1 MMQIEEDIASRGW
14 ATQVQGDKLLEL
26 LEALYHIN
34 EDMKIME
41 GYNSEILDKLE
52 EARNSLVQ
60 YLIQHYLEVKDYEW
74 GTANSKEFRRVSIAA
89 EGILSARW
97 SA

>member
-1 MMQIEEDIASRGW
+1 
-14 ATQVQGDKLLEL
+14 LEL

-60 YLIQHYLEVKDYEW
+60 YLIQHYLEVKDYE
-74 GTANSKEFRRVSIAA
+74 
-89 EGILSARW
+89 
-97 SA
+97 

>member
-1 MMQIEEDIASRGW
+1 MQV
-14 ATQVQGDKLLEL
+14 QLQGDKLLEL

-34 EDMKIME
+34 EAMKIME

-60 YLIQHYLEVKDYEW
+60 YLIQHYLEVKDYE
-74 GTANSKEFRRVSIAA
+74 
-89 EGILSARW
+89 
-97 SA
+97 

>member
-1 MMQIEEDIASRGW
+1 MMQIEEITSRGW

-34 EDMKIME
+34 DAMKIME
-41 GYNSEILDKLE
+41 GYNSEILNKLE

-60 YLIQHYLEVKDYEW
+60 YLHYLEVKDYEW
-74 GTANSKEFRRVSIAA
+74 GTTNSKEFRRVSITA

>member
-34 EDMKIME
+34 EAMKIME
-41 GYNSEILDKLE
+41 GYNSENLDKLE

-60 YLIQHYLEVKDYEW
+60 YLHYLEVKDYEW
-74 GTANSKEFRRVSIAA
+74 GTTNSKEFRRVSITA
-89 EGILSARW
+89 EGILPARW

>member
-1 MMQIEEDIASRGW
+1 MQ
-14 ATQVQGDKLLEL
+14 VHGDKLLEL

-34 EDMKIME
+34 EAMKIME

-60 YLIQHYLEVKDYEW
+60 YLIQHYLEVKDYE
-74 GTANSKEFRRVSIAA
+74 
-89 EGILSARW
+89 
-97 SA
+97 

>member
-1 MMQIEEDIASRGW
+1 MGLRIMQV
-14 ATQVQGDKLLEL
+14 QLQGDKLLEL

-34 EDMKIME
+34 EAMKIME

-60 YLIQHYLEVKDYEW
+60 YLIQHYLEVKDYE
-74 GTANSKEFRRVSIAA
+74 
-89 EGILSARW
+89 
-97 SA
+97 